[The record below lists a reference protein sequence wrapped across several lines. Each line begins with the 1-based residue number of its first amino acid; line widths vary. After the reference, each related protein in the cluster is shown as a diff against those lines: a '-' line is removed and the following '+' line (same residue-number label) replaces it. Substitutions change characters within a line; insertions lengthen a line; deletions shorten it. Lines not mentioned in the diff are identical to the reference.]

1 MLPKK
6 NRLKKRKEFEEVFK
20 EGKVFFGSFFLIRIK
35 KNDFSLPRFAFVFP
49 FKQEKSAVKRN
60 KGKRLFREIVRH
72 CLPSI
77 KGGFDIILIIKK
89 KSLTQDKK
97 EIEEDVVKVFK
108 KTKLIS

>member
-20 EGKVFFGSFFLIRIK
+20 EGKVFFGNFFLMRVK
-35 KNDFSLPRFAFVFP
+35 KNNFLLSRFAFVFP

-77 KGGFDIILIIKK
+77 KGGFDVILIIKS
-89 KSLTQDKK
+89 KSLVQNRK
-97 EIEEDVVKVFK
+97 EIEEDIIRVFK
-108 KTKLIS
+108 KSKLIL